1 MTIPDPAAEFFVH
14 PTAVVDEGRRDRP
27 RHEDLALLPHHA
39 GRGAGPRLQPGTERV
54 MIASGVKLGRNVKDT
69 EQRFGHTGVVCE
81 DDVFLGPSCVFT
93 NVRNPRSAVPRRSQ
107 YLATVVRRGA
117 TVGANATIVCGTEI
131 GEYAF
136 VGAGAVVTKP
146 RAAPTPWSWARP
158 ARRIGWM
165 SRCGH
170 RLEFDAAGTA
180 VCPESGEK
188 YLLNED
194 GVHCME

>member
-14 PTAVVDEGRRDRP
+14 PTAVVDEG
-27 RHEDLALLPHHA
+27 AA
-39 GRGAGPRLQPGTERV
+39 IGPGTKIWHFCHIMPGAELGPGCNLGQNV
-54 MIASGVKLGRNVKDT
+54 MIASGVKLGRNVKI
-69 EQRFGHTGVVCE
+69 QNNVSVYTGVVCE

-146 RAAPTPWSWARP
+146 VPPYALVAGAP

-188 YLLNED
+188 YLLDEN

>member
-14 PTAVVDEGRRDRP
+14 PTAVVDEG
-27 RHEDLALLPHHA
+27 AA
-39 GRGAGPRLQPGTERV
+39 IGPGTKIWHFCHIMPGAELGPGCNLGQNV
-54 MIASGVKLGRNVKDT
+54 MIASGVKLGRNVKI
-69 EQRFGHTGVVCE
+69 QNNVSVYTGVVCE

-146 RAAPTPWSWARP
+146 VPPYASRSCARASTPRDFCP
-158 ARRIGWM
+158 ARR
-165 SRCGH
+165 SRGATSCS
-170 RLEFDAAGTA
+170 RTTKAACRKPRST
-180 VCPESGEK
+180 S
-188 YLLNED
+188 
-194 GVHCME
+194 

>member
-14 PTAVVDEGRRDRP
+14 PTAVVDEG
-27 RHEDLALLPHHA
+27 AA
-39 GRGAGPRLQPGTERV
+39 IGPGTKIWHFCHIMPGAELGPGCNLGQNV
-54 MIASGVKLGRNVKDT
+54 MIASGVKLGRNVKI
-69 EQRFGHTGVVCE
+69 QNNVSVYTGVVCE

-146 RAAPTPWSWARP
+146 VPPYALVVGAP
-158 ARRIGWM
+158 ARRIGW
-165 SRCGH
+165 GH